1 MTKRFGLSDALRM
14 VADTKRLIA
23 DGMTAEDA
31 AIKAGFTGYAQ
42 YYAQAKRL
50 GAMEDTGERPI
61 GWEKEYIPQPLPDA
75 PEPPE
80 TNPEILIRADVDFDS
95 LMRTAESMI
104 HNLNSD
110 PVDFDLRPDP
120 HASYRIL
127 LEQMQIVQALSRT
140 CIVPADMAILSD
152 ALIRLAE
159 EITD

>member
-1 MTKRFGLSDALRM
+1 MTKRFGISDAIRM

-23 DGMTAEDA
+23 GGVTAEEA
-31 AIKAGFTGYAQ
+31 AIDAGFTGYAQ
-42 YYAQAKRL
+42 YYQQAKRL

-61 GWEKEYIPQPLPDA
+61 GWEKGYTPQPLPDA
-75 PEPPE
+75 PEPPDL
-80 TNPEILIRADVDFDS
+80 PEPEPVRPEPL
-95 LMRTAESMI
+95 TAE
-104 HNLNSD
+104 
-110 PVDFDLRPDP
+110 FDLSPDP
-120 HASYRIL
+120 HAAYRIL